1 MTLERI
7 TILGS
12 GTMGAGIA
20 QTAMSSGF
28 ATTLYDISDELVQKA
43 KSAISD
49 RLEKLVEK
57 GKIDAP
63 SAAAAKARLRLS
75 SNLADAVRDADYVI
89 EAIPE
94 KIALKREVFAKI
106 EAAAPSH
113 AVLGT
118 NTSTLMISA
127 IARDLSD
134 RSRLI
139 GIHFFNPVPVM
150 KLIEVVM
157 GPDTSPSAYA
167 ATLAVAKRMGKETAR
182 VKGSPGFTSWCT
194 SPCPCAPGRASASAP
209 AIATTRGQ
217 GIALVAASD
226 PPGRYSTTMWWVSLV
241 VKSSSTSAMLGWPSR
256 RKFLD
261 SCSSRSSR
269 SGAASVSARSRD
281 LIATGWPESASL
293 ARKTTPNPPSPICA
307 STR

>member
-20 QTAMSSGF
+20 QTAMTSGF

-94 KIALKREVFAKI
+94 KIDLKREVFAKI

-127 IARDLSD
+127 IARDLAD

-167 ATLAVAKRMGKETAR
+167 ATLDVAKRMGKET
-182 VKGSPGFTSWCT
+182 VKVKESPGFTT
-194 SPCPCAPGRASASAP
+194 SRINALIGNESFRMLEEGVASAADIDKALKLGLNHPMGPFEMVDLVGLDARLNNLRALYEALKDP
-209 AIATTRGQ
+209 AYKPSPLLEK
-217 GIALVAASD
+217 LVAE
-226 PPGRYSTTMWWVSLV
+226 GRLGR
-241 VKSSSTSAMLGWPSR
+241 KSGRGVYRYDAKGNIVP
-256 RKFLD
+256 D
-261 SCSSRSSR
+261 
-269 SGAASVSARSRD
+269 A
-281 LIATGWPESASL
+281 
-293 ARKTTPNPPSPICA
+293 
-307 STR
+307 

>member
-167 ATLAVAKRMGKETAR
+167 ATLDVAKRMGKET
-182 VKGSPGFTSWCT
+182 VKVKESPGFTT
-194 SPCPCAPGRASASAP
+194 SRINALIGNESFRMLEEGVATAADIDKALKLGLNHPMGPFEMVDLVGLDARLNNLRALYEALKDP
-209 AIATTRGQ
+209 AYKPSPLLEK
-217 GIALVAASD
+217 LVAE
-226 PPGRYSTTMWWVSLV
+226 GRLGR
-241 VKSSSTSAMLGWPSR
+241 KSGRGVYRYDAKGNIVP
-256 RKFLD
+256 D
-261 SCSSRSSR
+261 
-269 SGAASVSARSRD
+269 A
-281 LIATGWPESASL
+281 
-293 ARKTTPNPPSPICA
+293 
-307 STR
+307 

>member
-20 QTAMSSGF
+20 QTAMTSGF

-94 KIALKREVFAKI
+94 KIDLKREVFAKI

-167 ATLAVAKRMGKETAR
+167 ATLDVAKRMGKET
-182 VKGSPGFTSWCT
+182 VKVKESPGFTT
-194 SPCPCAPGRASASAP
+194 SRINALIGNESFRMLEEGVASAADIDKALKLGLNHPMGPFEMVDLVGLDARLNNLRALYEALKDP
-209 AIATTRGQ
+209 AYKPSPLLEK
-217 GIALVAASD
+217 LVAE
-226 PPGRYSTTMWWVSLV
+226 GRLGRKSGRGVYRYDAKGNV
-241 VKSSSTSAMLGWPSR
+241 VPDA
-256 RKFLD
+256 
-261 SCSSRSSR
+261 
-269 SGAASVSARSRD
+269 
-281 LIATGWPESASL
+281 
-293 ARKTTPNPPSPICA
+293 
-307 STR
+307 

>member
-20 QTAMSSGF
+20 QTAMTSGF

-57 GKIDAP
+57 GKVDAP

-94 KIALKREVFAKI
+94 KIDLKREVFAKI

-127 IARDLSD
+127 IARDLTD

-167 ATLAVAKRMGKETAR
+167 ATLDVAKRMGKET
-182 VKGSPGFTSWCT
+182 VKVKESPGFTT
-194 SPCPCAPGRASASAP
+194 SRINALIGNESFRMLEEGVASAADIDKALKLGLNHPMGPFEMVDLVGLDARLNNLRALYEALKDP
-209 AIATTRGQ
+209 AYKPSPLLEK
-217 GIALVAASD
+217 LVAE
-226 PPGRYSTTMWWVSLV
+226 GRLGR
-241 VKSSSTSAMLGWPSR
+241 KSGRGVYRYDAKGNIVP
-256 RKFLD
+256 D
-261 SCSSRSSR
+261 
-269 SGAASVSARSRD
+269 A
-281 LIATGWPESASL
+281 
-293 ARKTTPNPPSPICA
+293 
-307 STR
+307 